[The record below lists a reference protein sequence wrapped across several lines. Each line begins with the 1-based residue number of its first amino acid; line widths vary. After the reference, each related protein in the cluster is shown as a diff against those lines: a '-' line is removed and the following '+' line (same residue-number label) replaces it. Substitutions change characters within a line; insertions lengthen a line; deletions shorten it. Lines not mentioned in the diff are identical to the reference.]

1 MVVDN
6 TLDRQF
12 DVEAPDRVWVTDITY
27 IRTLEG
33 SAYLAVVDLYSR
45 RVVGWS
51 IAELPDDGR
60 CPAGITYGG
69 VAQEI
74 EEQGA
79 HSLGPGFPVH
89 QKGLG
94 VIPQGAQS
102 GAFHEPARQ
111 LSRQRGRGELLQ
123 PAAARTD
130 KAQDL

>member
-1 MVVDN
+1 M
-6 TLDRQF
+6 
-12 DVEAPDRVWVTDITY
+12 TDITY

-33 SAYLAVVDLYSR
+33 FAYLAVVDLYYR

-69 VAQEI
+69 VAQAT

-79 HSLGPGFPVH
+79 HSLGLGFPVH

-94 VIPQGAQS
+94 IIPQGAQS
-102 GAFHEPARQ
+102 GAFREPARQ

-123 PAAARTD
+123 PAQA
-130 KAQDL
+130 

>member
-27 IRTLEG
+27 IRMLEG
-33 SAYLAVVDLYSR
+33 CAYLAVVDLYSR

-79 HSLGPGFPVH
+79 HSLGPRFPVH

-130 KAQDL
+130 KAQEL